1 MKQTC
6 AVPDHLGDF
15 RITSYV
21 ITLMT
26 PLITVQFVKRLSTLV
41 SEMKEKLH
49 VHYTVGATTLV
60 TWQLIDVSR

>member
-26 PLITVQFVKRLSTLV
+26 PFDNSAICQAAFDTRL
-41 SEMKEKLH
+41 
-49 VHYTVGATTLV
+49 
-60 TWQLIDVSR
+60 